1 MSIHFFTEFW
11 FYHNPWISNLDLVIQ
26 IFGIEPSPPVRVIR
40 SNDNGIQE
48 QGWVWQYFMRR
59 PACSGQV
66 YRCPRGSLGVPIW
79 AASDYLEEFV
89 ILPIQAIQAIHLC
102 WVWDRDQ
109 RVGRQGSAKG
119 SLKIPGSPRGQQRL
133 NWSTGGAWEL
143 RYQGFA
149 LRMKSF
155 YPSLCD
161 VSTGWVGKTC

>member
-1 MSIHFFTEFW
+1 MHECPLF
-11 FYHNPWISNLDLVIQ
+11 HWILILSQPLDFKSWLGHSDIWNWT
-26 IFGIEPSPPVRVIR
+26 IPSSVRVIR

-143 RYQGFA
+143 RYQG
-149 LRMKSF
+149 L
-155 YPSLCD
+155 P
-161 VSTGWVGKTC
+161 

>member
-59 PACSGQV
+59 PACFGQV

-109 RVGRQGSAKG
+109 RVGSKGPPRVLSKSQVRRGVSNGSTDRLGAPGNSGIKVC
-119 SLKIPGSPRGQQRL
+119 LKNEIFLSKPVLQS
-133 NWSTGGAWEL
+133 GG
-143 RYQGFA
+143 G
-149 LRMKSF
+149 
-155 YPSLCD
+155 
-161 VSTGWVGKTC
+161 

>member
-1 MSIHFFTEFW
+1 MHECPLF
-11 FYHNPWISNLDLVIQ
+11 HWILILSQPLDFKSWLGHSDIWNWT
-26 IFGIEPSPPVRVIR
+26 IPSSVRVIR

-109 RVGRQGSAKG
+109 RVGSKGPPRVLSKSQVRRGVSNGSTDRLGAPGNSGIKVC
-119 SLKIPGSPRGQQRL
+119 LKNEIFLSKPVLQS
-133 NWSTGGAWEL
+133 GG
-143 RYQGFA
+143 G
-149 LRMKSF
+149 
-155 YPSLCD
+155 
-161 VSTGWVGKTC
+161 